1 MTWCECVCVCVCVCT
16 STRRHNRRTPYHFLV
31 SLYLPLTVDAKPILN
46 TRLVTDTLVLLSW
59 SLPPLATLPD
69 RISEDDLPRPESRV
83 VVNGYSL
90 TRRNEPPK
98 ILDDTNFLDNTVTA
112 GVRYTYTLE
121 ILYADSRIKD
131 NRNIGADLDVD
142 VPNSN
147 GKQQKNTQ

>member
-1 MTWCECVCVCVCVCT
+1 MVHHIT
-16 STRRHNRRTPYHFLV
+16 SF
-31 SLYLPLTVDAKPILN
+31 SLPSLPLTVDAKPTLN

-90 TRRNEPPK
+90 TRRNDETK
-98 ILDDTNFLDNTVTA
+98 TLDDTNFLDNTVTA
-112 GVRYTYTLE
+112 GENYIYDLVV
-121 ILYADSRIKD
+121 LYADSRIRD
-131 NRNIGADLDVD
+131 NSDIGAELPVD

-147 GKQQKNTQ
+147 GKQQMDTTQ